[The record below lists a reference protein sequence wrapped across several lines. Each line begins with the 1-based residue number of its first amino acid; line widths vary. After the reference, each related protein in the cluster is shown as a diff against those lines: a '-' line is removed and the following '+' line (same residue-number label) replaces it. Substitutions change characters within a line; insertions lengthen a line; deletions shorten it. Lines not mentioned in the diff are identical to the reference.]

1 MVFNNDFERECIET
15 GRDIPKRDIQEMM
28 IEVCFFIHALCYNHA
43 KLRHRNSRTNVTF
56 EYPLHSHPLPWQEMR
71 YFRPSKESL
80 AKMSEDSNMVY
91 DDRK

>member
-28 IEVCFFIHALCYNHA
+28 IEVKEGRNEKWVCVFYKDGRKFVTPRPSSPSFF
-43 KLRHRNSRTNVTF
+43 
-56 EYPLHSHPLPWQEMR
+56 QEMR
-71 YFRPSKESL
+71 YFRPSNESL
-80 AKMSEDSNMVY
+80 AKMSQDRHMVY